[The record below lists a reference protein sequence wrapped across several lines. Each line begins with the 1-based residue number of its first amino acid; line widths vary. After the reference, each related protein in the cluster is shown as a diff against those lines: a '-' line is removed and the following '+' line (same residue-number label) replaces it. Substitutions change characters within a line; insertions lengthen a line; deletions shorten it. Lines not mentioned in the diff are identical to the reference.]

1 MVIADVAISDVV
13 RVDEICAWDGS
24 RSVSIN
30 EKDVRHDAPP
40 LEACQDVF
48 VRGIAIAVDRSAVMA
63 VTAQVPVKLRAIIH
77 KVDEYHDVE
86 FVL

>member
-1 MVIADVAISDVV
+1 MVIVDVV
-13 RVDEICAWDGS
+13 SVDEICAWDGS

-63 VTAQVPVKLRAIIH
+63 VTAQVPIKLRAITH
-77 KVDEYHDVE
+77 KIDKYHDIGFE
-86 FVL
+86 L